1 MEKEP
6 INSEEY
12 LSKVERIELKNLEG
26 NFEESLL
33 RISQPFKNFEIK
45 EDGLEISEGEVKIE
59 IKYAPHTYIRD
70 GEKYVAAPGGSN
82 HGSGRAADI
91 HFSTGKNCSGNSDID
106 KIFTE
111 AGWERYINE
120 GWHFEYPAIGAKN
133 RCTYPNCPKP
143 SKC

>member
-45 EDGLEISEGEVKIE
+45 EDGLEISEGEVKI
-59 IKYAPHTYIRD
+59 R
-70 GEKYVAAPGGSN
+70 
-82 HGSGRAADI
+82 
-91 HFSTGKNCSGNSDID
+91 
-106 KIFTE
+106 
-111 AGWERYINE
+111 
-120 GWHFEYPAIGAKN
+120 
-133 RCTYPNCPKP
+133 
-143 SKC
+143 